1 MAKRKETPDIL
12 AQIMSGEAEPAGV
25 TAPGV
30 PAASRKTSAS
40 SSTARRPRRST
51 ASRAEVKSAGEPASR
66 ATDRRW
72 EYRLVTFQYHVGW
85 RLRFIDGVEVPDWMG
100 SPRLY
105 EFLSVA
111 GNDRWELVSATSG
124 QKMFGLEDSY
134 QLFFRRQAG

>member
-12 AQIMSGEAEPAGV
+12 AQIMNGEAEPA
-25 TAPGV
+25 TAAALAE
-30 PAASRKTSAS
+30 PAAPRKTAAT
-40 SSTARRPRRST
+40 STAARRPRRST
-51 ASRAEVKSAGEPASR
+51 TSHAEIKSAGRPASR
-66 ATDRRW
+66 AADRQW
-72 EYRLVTFQYHVGW
+72 EYRLVTFQYHLGW

-100 SPRLY
+100 SPRLH

-124 QKMFGLEDSY
+124 QKMFGREDSY